1 LFICGDL
8 EVIVHFTQILSTH
21 TFWTEP
27 SNDNHSVDIFQ
38 ISTTKLSSRFQK
50 PNTYLYLYPFQRLM
64 CRILLKFSVS
74 DKIKIMTIQN

>member
-1 LFICGDL
+1 LFIYGD
-8 EVIVHFTQILSTH
+8 FTQILSTH

-27 SNDNHSVDIFQ
+27 SNDHHSVDIFQ

-64 CRILLKFSVS
+64 CKILLKSLN
-74 DKIKIMTIQN
+74 KIKIMTIQNWSC